1 MLPYNPKQVS
11 QGKRKMWSK
20 QNVEFQP
27 FQQWVFN
34 RKKNIYIYEPN
45 RNIKKKKEDKKK
57 FHFFVKEESPLFNT
71 TRQNRFV
78 TKQMCNLYINV
89 TAVEHDTEKEKL
101 DGWGVW
107 WR

>member
-1 MLPYNPKQVS
+1 MSSSSPFNS
-11 QGKRKMWSK
+11 
-20 QNVEFQP
+20 EFSTE
-27 FQQWVFN
+27 
-34 RKKNIYIYEPN
+34 KKIYIYEPN

-89 TAVEHDTEKEKL
+89 NAVEHDNRKREI
-101 DGWGVW
+101 GWLRRLMKVGFE
-107 WR
+107 

>member
-1 MLPYNPKQVS
+1 MIETECRVLALSTVS
-11 QGKRKMWSK
+11 
-20 QNVEFQP
+20 
-27 FQQWVFN
+27 FQQKN
-34 RKKNIYIYEPN
+34 NIYIYEPK

-89 TAVEHDTEKEKL
+89 NAVEHDNRKREI
-101 DGWGVW
+101 GWLRRLMKVGFE
-107 WR
+107 